1 MKKNIKG
8 RILSVMSAAAMAA
21 TTMSALPA
29 TISASASTL
38 SGQNAKGIVSQMK
51 IGWNL
56 GNTLDAHNSKVPAG
70 SSPETY
76 ATQWKMPAPNAQQ
89 FQAVK
94 EAGFNTV
101 RIPVTWYE
109 HLEQRGN
116 SYHVNDAWMSYV
128 KKTVDY
134 AIDRDMF
141 VILNI
146 HHEDFIN
153 VGQFTDNSY
162 YQAEVK
168 MKSIWSEVAETF
180 KNYDQHLIFEGMN
193 EPRETGRGSAIEWGS
208 GDSNSW
214 NYINRL
220 NEVFVRT
227 VRAQGSSQNQERLLM
242 LPGYAASSSYD
253 AINNIQ
259 IPYNAGNVALSVHA
273 YAPYYF
279 TMAHDDKANHKFPG
293 QSGWGEDYESALSDM
308 FGYFGQL
315 QSIKGAPIIIGEFSA
330 SDFNNTE
337 DRVRWAKSY
346 LSKAKDKGIPC
357 VLWDNNVIGA
367 TDGEAHGYLNRG
379 NCTWYS
385 QSKPVVEAMMEVY
398 NISGST
404 GEDVNANYVW
414 SKVNVGSD
422 WIELF
427 KEGQGR
433 KVDVWKNFTV
443 SGWKNFCNKDYDF
456 VLVYDSGSEPELVLQ
471 DGNYDTWNRISS
483 SDTTSTPFIKK
494 FTYDDI
500 MKAVN
505 SSGLSFNDMKNLF
518 ISATTTELTAYGLYA
533 VPKSNGG
540 SGGGNDNPVINDPS
554 LYPVVQTQVRDHKI
568 GFKWNAVQGA
578 EKYGIGVYQANKWVV
593 KKQVD
598 ASVHTWTS
606 PQVTSGTYRLVVL
619 AKVNGQWVNT
629 DVFKKSFYV
638 TVR

>member
-540 SGGGNDNPVINDPS
+540 GNDNPVINDPS
-554 LYPVVQTQVRDHKI
+554 LYPVVQTQVNNHKI